1 MIILSFQTKR
11 DDGKKPP
18 PEVPQRERLSRL
30 EPEAGE
36 GVEEMNVEKGD
47 EDDNEPPHYLLR
59 RVKRRFVFRTTEE
72 KSVERGGD
80 GESAA
85 HGW

>member
-1 MIILSFQTKR
+1 
-11 DDGKKPP
+11 
-18 PEVPQRERLSRL
+18 
-30 EPEAGE
+30 
-36 GVEEMNVEKGD
+36 MNVEKGD